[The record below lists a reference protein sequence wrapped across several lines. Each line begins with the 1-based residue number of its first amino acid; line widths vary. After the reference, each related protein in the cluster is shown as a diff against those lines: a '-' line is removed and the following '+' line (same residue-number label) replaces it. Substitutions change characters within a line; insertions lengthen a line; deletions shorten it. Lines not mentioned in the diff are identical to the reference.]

1 MSVATKQSRGH
12 RFSSIFVVM
21 LMLFTSLASIALVD
35 TAKAS
40 TTGNI
45 SIIGSTPAEFDFIP
59 AYEPTY
65 FTVELNNSDS
75 DPSDPR
81 TISWYV
87 CLGEKVTNVCIS
99 QRIDE
104 GSILIPPMAPGEV
117 SNFTSMSGFYPNGI
131 NETITVIY
139 QFDEFDMNPTDDVLN
154 FKLNSTLE
162 YTDFKIEVNENI
174 VDTLSNLAFYEG
186 TPLLSNNT
194 QYNMTFSGFAN
205 LCATCHL
212 NASLGWQLWNENQ
225 STKIAEYYEFTEN
238 FPKYSFY
245 KSFQMALPTFEHN
258 EDGVYT
264 LLYGIFDSTGSP
276 YGDQND
282 DNNLNSVAIV
292 INTEL
297 DISIDN
303 MYPSHNPSEQS
314 YLYGTDM
321 VSILISNNGNSTA
334 NAFALNLIISNSDGE
349 QYTQTC
355 NINFLA
361 PNQQRTC
368 VFDMLLHGNAINLQA
383 NLPAQIGGN
392 YDSNAL
398 DNTIQEVADVVVS
411 QLSTT
416 IEISNQ
422 KEWYTDDESI
432 SITANVNPFSA
443 GPVNYSWWYS
453 GLINIDYG
461 QQILLNTSD
470 YGLGSHTFKLIST
483 DVLGNSEILY
493 FSILVF
499 SEIAIDNDPFYSA
512 SATSPS
518 NTVEIIHDSALPNI
532 RQDYNIGGGK
542 MPLMLY
548 QFDLVD
554 TSTDS
559 SIFDGQNWLDVELN
573 LFHTL
578 PSGISYSN
586 VELRKLD
593 SFGDQNWEYFN
604 PEHYGFVNQT
614 VMFARLYEPTTILVI
629 GDLGEPDIEA
639 RNFSVG
645 LISDGNLELTWDDYG
660 DTQSDY
666 IIGWNIHQKI
676 VPEFGGTIFESPQEN
691 YNQLIWEDLV
701 LDSFRTFVPLGQTSW
716 EDLITV
722 PDGYCSSYAIIPVDR
737 TGKTFN
743 NLANVSM
750 ENGTAAAI
758 CGDSTPPSTSVVNM
772 QSNSKFTNDTACF
785 NQYRDWNMCYEVT
798 VSWVWPTEGEEN
810 ETWDMYRTEQNPNG
824 MDLALLEPILSDMMY
839 VPGESYTYTVSGMDD
854 DSIRPMK
861 TFYYILTP
869 SDQFGNERTVIIYPS
884 ANVERLHIENEWWDY
899 NQHVIPEPEPE
910 PEPPLGSEWLGD
922 FSDDLEQQEFQTA
935 GIVTLA
941 TLCIGFIMLAFI
953 AKRLK
958 RLRRVVNARNKRLAA
973 ESMADEFDD
982 FF

>member
-1 MSVATKQSRGH
+1 MSVATEQSRSH

-81 TISWYV
+81 TMSWYV

-117 SNFTSMSGFYPNGI
+117 SNFTSLSGFYPNGI

-174 VDTLSNLAFYEG
+174 VDTLSNLAYYEG

-225 STKIAEYYEFTEN
+225 STMIAEYYEFTEN

-282 DNNLNSVAIV
+282 DNNLNSVPIV

-303 MYPSHNPSEQS
+303 LYPSHNPSEQS

-334 NAFALNLIISNSDGE
+334 NAFALNLTISNGDGE
-349 QYTQTC
+349 QSTQTC
-355 NINFLA
+355 DIDFLV

-368 VFDMLLHGNAINLQA
+368 VFDMPLHGNAINLQA

-422 KEWYTDDESI
+422 KEWYTDAESI

-499 SEIAIDNDPFYSA
+499 SEIAIDNAPFYSA

-518 NTVEIIHDSALPNI
+518 NTVQIIHDSALPNI

-542 MPLMLY
+542 VPLMLY

-559 SIFDGQNWLDVELN
+559 SIFDGQNWLDVELS

-578 PSGISYSN
+578 PSGISYSD

-645 LISDGNLELTWDDYG
+645 LISKGNLELTWDDYG

-701 LDSFRTFVPLGQTSW
+701 LDSFRTFIPLGQMSW
-716 EDLITV
+716 EDLVSV

-750 ENGTAAAI
+750 ENGTAAAV
-758 CGDSTPPSTSVVNM
+758 CGDSTPPSTSVANM

-798 VSWVWPTEGEEN
+798 VSWVWPTEGEDN

-861 TFYYILTP
+861 TFYFILTP

-884 ANVERLHIENEWWDY
+884 ANVERLHIVNEWWDY

-953 AKRLK
+953 TKRLK

>member
-1 MSVATKQSRGH
+1 MSVATKQSGSH
-12 RFSSIFVVM
+12 KFSSVSVVI
-21 LMLFTSLASIALVD
+21 LMVLTSLASLALVD
-35 TAKAS
+35 YAKAS

-45 SIIGSTPAEFDFIP
+45 SIIGSTPSEFDFIP

-65 FTVELNNSDS
+65 FTVELNNSDT

-104 GSILIPPMAPGEV
+104 GSILVPAMAPGEV

-139 QFDEFDMNPTDDVLN
+139 QFDELDTNPSDDILN

-174 VDTLSNLAFYEG
+174 IDSLPNLAFYNG
-186 TPLLSNNT
+186 IPLLSNNT
-194 QYNMTFSGFAN
+194 QYNITFSGFAN

-225 STKIAEYYEFTEN
+225 SNMITEFYEYTEN

-245 KSFQMALPTFEHN
+245 KSFQMLLPTFAHD
-258 EDGVYT
+258 EDGTYT
-264 LLYGIFDSTGSP
+264 LVYGIFDSTGNP
-276 YGDQND
+276 YGDLND
-282 DNNLNSVAIV
+282 DNNLNSVTIV

-297 DISIDN
+297 DITIDN
-303 MYPSHNPSEQS
+303 LYPSHNPSALS
-314 YLYGTDM
+314 YLYGENM
-321 VSILISNNGNSTA
+321 VSVLISNNGNATA
-334 NAFALNLIISNSDGE
+334 NSFAINLIISDGE
-349 QYTQTC
+349 QEQDTQTC
-355 NINFLA
+355 NIDFLM
-361 PNQQRTC
+361 PGQQRTC
-368 VFDMLLHGNAINLQA
+368 VFNMPMHGSAIDIQA
-383 NLPAQIGGN
+383 TLPSQIGN
-392 YDSNAL
+392 IFDSNTA
-398 DNTIQEVADVVVS
+398 DNTIQETAEVIVS
-411 QLSTT
+411 QMSTT

-422 KEWYTDDESI
+422 KEWYTDAETIPIAASI
-432 SITANVNPFSA
+432 NPYSP
-443 GPVNYSWWYS
+443 GPVNFSWWYS

-493 FSILVF
+493 FSILVY
-499 SEIAIDNDPFYSA
+499 SQISIDNAPFYSA

-518 NTVEIIHDSALPNI
+518 NTVEIIHDSALPTI
-532 RQDYNIGGGK
+532 RQDYNIGGSN

-554 TSTDS
+554 TSTNS

-578 PSGISYSN
+578 PEGVSYMD
-586 VELRKLD
+586 VELRKLN
-593 SFGDQNWEYFN
+593 SFDDQNWEFFN
-604 PEHYGFVNQT
+604 QEHYGFVNET
-614 VMFARLYEPTTILVI
+614 VMYARLYEPTTILVI
-629 GDLGEPDIEA
+629 GDLGEPNIEA

-645 LISDGNLELTWDDYG
+645 LISDGNLRLTWEDYG
-660 DTQSDY
+660 DVDSDY

-691 YNQLIWEDLV
+691 YNQLIWDDLV
-701 LDSFRTFVPLGQTSW
+701 LDSFRAFVPLGQTSW
-716 EDLITV
+716 DDLITV
-722 PDGYCSSYAIIPVDR
+722 PDGFCSSYAIIPVDR
-737 TGKTFN
+737 TGETFN
-743 NLANVSM
+743 QLANVSM
-750 ENGTAAAI
+750 ENGTAAPV
-758 CGDSTPPSTSVVNM
+758 CGDSTPPSTSVANM
-772 QSNSKFTNDTACF
+772 QVNSRFTNDTSCF
-785 NQYRDWNMCYEVT
+785 DQYRDWNMCYEVT
-798 VSWVWPTEGEEN
+798 ISWIWPTAGETN
-810 ETWDMYRTEQNPNG
+810 ETWNMYRTEQNPNG
-824 MDLALLEPILSDMMY
+824 MDLSLLEPILSDMTY
-839 VPGESYTYTVSGMDD
+839 TPNETYTYTVSGMDD
-854 DSIRPMK
+854 NTIRPMK

-869 SDQFGNERTVIIYPS
+869 SDEYGNERTVIIYPS
-884 ANVERLHIENEWWDY
+884 ANVVRLHIENEWWDY
-899 NQHVIPEPEPE
+899 NQHIIPEPEPE

-922 FSDDLEQQEFQTA
+922 FSDNLEQEEFQTA
-935 GIVTLA
+935 GIVTLS
-941 TLCIGFIMLAFI
+941 TLCIGVIMLAFI
-953 AKRLK
+953 TKRLK
-958 RLRRVVNARNKRLAA
+958 RLRKVVAARNKRLAA